1 MSMLCLNV
9 CRSCVPNVI
18 SLGVC
23 FIKKMYSSK
32 LARLRDTASKFALF
46 SVSSLKDKKLTKKQ
60 AYTKTE
66 ICKLYSRVFW
76 IFLPNFIKINRYNF
90 VLYRFKF
97 GAFFLRHSVLRLHQ
111 YRDFLPN
118 SVTHPHKSNTE
129 YTTGCHDLSL
139 PTEQFKTKLKRHC
152 FVEHITRVCG
162 SPHCRA
168 VKQKMHL
175 NCTEWGYST
184 KSHNGCN
191 SKYRLLKTSLARIN
205 ILISCIALLN
215 TILQSLQTTTNTF

>member
-97 GAFFLRHSVLRLHQ
+97 GAFFWDTV
-111 YRDFLPN
+111 Y
-118 SVTHPHKSNTE
+118 
-129 YTTGCHDLSL
+129 YGC
-139 PTEQFKTKLKRHC
+139 
-152 FVEHITRVCG
+152 
-162 SPHCRA
+162 
-168 VKQKMHL
+168 
-175 NCTEWGYST
+175 
-184 KSHNGCN
+184 
-191 SKYRLLKTSLARIN
+191 IN
-205 ILISCIALLN
+205 IEIFYRIVSHIRIKATLN
-215 TILQSLQTTTNTF
+215 TPLDAMTFHCPLSSLKQNWNDIVLWSEFVAAHIAEPWNKKCI